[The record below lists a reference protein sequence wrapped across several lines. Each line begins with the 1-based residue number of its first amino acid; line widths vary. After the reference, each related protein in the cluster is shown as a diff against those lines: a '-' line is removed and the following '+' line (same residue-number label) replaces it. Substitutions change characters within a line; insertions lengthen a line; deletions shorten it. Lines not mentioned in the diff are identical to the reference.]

1 MVNTEIKAAFRVFYR
16 EKSYALI
23 NLAGLTLAVV
33 CCLIL
38 GLYLRNEHAAAPDN
52 SHPNEIFSQ
61 KVAPLFAQRIVDVIE
76 TRGD

>member
-1 MVNTEIKAAFRVFYR
+1 MTNTEIKAAFRVFYR

-38 GLYLRNEHAAAPDN
+38 GLYLKSEFTYEQHNEKYKQIYRVVMAFTHSGPPD
-52 SHPNEIFSQ
+52 P
-61 KVAPLFAQRIVDVIE
+61 
-76 TRGD
+76 G